1 MTTMSVMAIIRMWCS
16 FGVSVV
22 LVLSLLIT
30 TSVGIAGVFGYNG
43 VLNVKYKYAG
53 RERSLTQL
61 KTHDIRRQLRILAGV
76 DLPSFFFFLLPN
88 SSRCFNFHFRP
99 ILVLVFMHAHRQK
112 SCLILFFFL
121 ANIITQES
129 NLCC

>member
-76 DLPSFFFFLLPN
+76 DLPLGGSGRPDAVGFAFHSFFFF
-88 SSRCFNFHFRP
+88 CF
-99 ILVLVFMHAHRQK
+99 
-112 SCLILFFFL
+112 LILLVVSISISVQYWF
-121 ANIITQES
+121 
-129 NLCC
+129 

>member
-76 DLPSFFFFLLPN
+76 DLPLGGSTLFFFF
-88 SSRCFNFHFRP
+88 CF
-99 ILVLVFMHAHRQK
+99 
-112 SCLILFFFL
+112 LILLVVSISISVQYWF
-121 ANIITQES
+121 
-129 NLCC
+129 